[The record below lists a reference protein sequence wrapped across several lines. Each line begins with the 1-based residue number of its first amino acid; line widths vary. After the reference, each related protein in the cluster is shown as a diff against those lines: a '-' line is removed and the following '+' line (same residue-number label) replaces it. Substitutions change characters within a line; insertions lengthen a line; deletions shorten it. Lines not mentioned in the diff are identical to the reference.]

1 MGWLL
6 IPLNLSS
13 DQDTMSP
20 LIRKSTHL
28 HMVSLYHITTSLYTL
43 YLIPPFHRNNIHYL
57 ISGWAALSF
66 TLQDPTA
73 EISSNFV
80 SSYPYKYYL
89 CPKGDILPNQGVGI
103 QNWLLW
109 LGVKELSRPQ
119 IYQTQ
124 IKWNI
129 KNWPPSLSEKSI
141 LRQCSMRI
149 TLAISLIFSDSNF
162 V

>member
-1 MGWLL
+1 MGWLI

-28 HMVSLYHITTSLYTL
+28 HMVSLYHIATSLYTL

-66 TLQDPTA
+66 TLQDPTT

-80 SSYPYKYYL
+80 SSYPYNTSVLKVTFYPIKVWEYKIDYYDSGWKNSHVHRFIK
-89 CPKGDILPNQGVGI
+89 PKSNGTSKIDRLH
-103 QNWLLW
+103 
-109 LGVKELSRPQ
+109 
-119 IYQTQ
+119 
-124 IKWNI
+124 
-129 KNWPPSLSEKSI
+129 SLREAFPGS
-141 LRQCSMRI
+141 
-149 TLAISLIFSDSNF
+149 
-162 V
+162 VV